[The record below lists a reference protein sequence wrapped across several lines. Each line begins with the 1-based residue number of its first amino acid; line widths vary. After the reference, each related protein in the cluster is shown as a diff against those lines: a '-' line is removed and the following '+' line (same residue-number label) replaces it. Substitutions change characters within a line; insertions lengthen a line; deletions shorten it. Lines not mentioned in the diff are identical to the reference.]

1 MTTGLRNLTTICLAS
16 VFAFGLAACGGSSS
30 TTPDPTP
37 EEECMD
43 AGGEWA
49 NDMCTTAEELAAER
63 AANQRSAIET
73 AIEEAE
79 TAVAAVNNDST
90 DAEVSAADTAIAN
103 ARSAIMAA
111 ADVPEAERTANI
123 GAVDAIASQLTAAKT
138 ARQTAIEELAAE
150 LAAEARAAMQRSAI
164 ETAIDAAETAVAAVN
179 NDSTD
184 AEVSAADTAIA
195 NARSAI
201 MAAADVPEAERTAN
215 IGVVDAIAS
224 QLTTAKTARQTAM
237 DDAQD
242 AADMALA
249 ATAAKLYIGIGAPT
263 DAVSA
268 ETRRHADYGDTVDN
282 ADDIAVSI
290 GTAAAVNLSEDKDAM
305 VAAHHGWEGK
315 KYTAAPDGGGTYEA
329 IVYSNVG
336 DPTEGNPFNMEH
348 TLDATTGELEIDTET
363 EAEVIPPAEMAARA
377 RVASPS
383 FDQPAGTKLFELAE
397 NKVRVIIPGSYHG
410 VSGTYYCT
418 PVNIHSDCSATVA
431 ESGFRLWRGTWT
443 FKPTDP
449 EARVMSTPD
458 AIYASYGWWIHKSA
472 DDATYTASAFVSD
485 KGTVPEARG
494 ITDLRGTATYMGGAA
509 GIYALWSST
518 GGTNDAG
525 HFTADAMLE
534 ADFNDDT
541 ISGTIDNFTGADGEA
556 RSWSVELKEAGITDV
571 GAINRADADDTVWTI
586 GGTAAAASGEWSG
599 VLKEYDFDSQL
610 PRIVTGTFS
619 SKYGGDGT
627 MVGAFGANKE

>member
-37 EEECMD
+37 EMVCTD

-49 NDMCTTAEELAAER
+49 NGMCTTAEELAAAER
-63 AANQRSAIET
+63 VKNQRSAIT
-73 AIEEAE
+73 
-79 TAVAAVNNDST
+79 
-90 DAEVSAADTAIAN
+90 
-103 ARSAIMAA
+103 
-111 ADVPEAERTANI
+111 
-123 GAVDAIASQLTAAKT
+123 
-138 ARQTAIEELAAE
+138 
-150 LAAEARAAMQRSAI
+150 
-164 ETAIDAAETAVAAVN
+164 TAIDAAETAVAAVN

-195 NARSAI
+195 DARSAI

-215 IGVVDAIAS
+215 TGTVNAIAS
-224 QLTTAKTARQTAM
+224 RLTAAKTARQTAM

-249 ATAAKLYIGIGAPT
+249 ATAAKLYIGINAPT

-268 ETRRHADYGDTVDN
+268 DLRRHAAYGTGDN

-290 GTAAAVNLSEDKDAM
+290 ATAAAVNLSEDKDEM

-315 KYTAAPDGGGTYEA
+315 KYTAAPDGDGMYEA

-336 DPTEGNPFNMEH
+336 DPMPGDKFSEEYSDNFADGE
-348 TLDATTGELEIDTET
+348 LDATTTEGT
-363 EAEVIPPAEMAARA
+363 AS

-383 FDQPAGTKLFELAE
+383 FDQSAGVKSFELPDNDVA
-397 NKVRVIIPGSYHG
+397 VMISGSYHG
-410 VSGTYYCT
+410 VAGTYSCVPGANT
-418 PVNIHSDCSATVA
+418 CAVRLAA
-431 ESGFRLWRGTWT
+431 SGFDLGGVDAENAFTQDDEAVWT

-449 EARVMSTPD
+449 DALVMSVPD

-472 DDATYTASAFVSD
+472 NDAVYFASAFVSD
-485 KGTVPEARG
+485 KGAVGAASG
-494 ITDLRGTATYMGGAA
+494 IGVLMGTATYMGGAA
-509 GIYALWSST
+509 GMYALRGST

-556 RSWSVELKEAGITDV
+556 RNWSVELGEAAIADG
-571 GAINRADADDTVWTI
+571 GAITRTGTVWTI
-586 GGTAAAASGEWSG
+586 GGTAAASSGQWDGS
-599 VLKEYDFDSQL
+599 LKENGDDGV
-610 PRIVTGTFS
+610 PTVATGTFF

>member
-37 EEECMD
+37 EMVCTD

-49 NDMCTTAEELAAER
+49 NGMCTTAEELAAEAR
-63 AANQRSAIET
+63 AAMQRSAIMT
-73 AIEEAE
+73 AIGAAE

-90 DAEVSAADTAIAN
+90 DAEVSDADTAIAN
-103 ARSAIMAA
+103 ARSAIMDA

-123 GAVDAIASQLTAAKT
+123 GAVDAIASRLTA
-138 ARQTAIEELAAE
+138 
-150 LAAEARAAMQRSAI
+150 
-164 ETAIDAAETAVAAVN
+164 
-179 NDSTD
+179 
-184 AEVSAADTAIA
+184 
-195 NARSAI
+195 
-201 MAAADVPEAERTAN
+201 
-215 IGVVDAIAS
+215 
-224 QLTTAKTARQTAM
+224 AKTARQTAM

-249 ATAAKLYIGIGAPT
+249 ATAAKLYYGIGAPT
-263 DAVSA
+263 DNVSA
-268 ETRRHADYGDTVDN
+268 ETRRHAAYGDTVDN

-329 IVYSNVG
+329 IVYSDVA
-336 DPTEGNPFNMEH
+336 DPREGSPFNEEYS
-348 TLDATTGELEIDTET
+348 LDGETKDDGTVIPEGELEIDTES
-363 EAEVIPPAEMAARA
+363 EAEEIPAAEMAARA

-383 FDQPAGTKLFELAE
+383 FDQPAGTKQFELAE
-397 NKVRVIIPGSYHG
+397 NKLRVIIPGSYHG

-418 PVNIHSDCSATVA
+418 PVNDFSNCSATVA
-431 ESGFRLWRGTWT
+431 ESGFRLWRGAWT
-443 FKPTDP
+443 FKPTNPD
-449 EARVMSTPD
+449 ALVMSVPD
-458 AIYASYGWWIHKSA
+458 AVYPSYGWWIHKSA
-472 DDATYTASAFVSD
+472 DDATYTASAFVSE
-485 KGTVPEARG
+485 KGTVVTSRG

-509 GIYALWSST
+509 GVYALWSST

-556 RSWSVELKEAGITDV
+556 RNWSVELKEAAIADE
-571 GAINRADADDTVWTI
+571 GAITRTDEDDTVWTI

-599 VLKEYDFDSQL
+599 VLTEHDVDTEIPL
-610 PRIVTGTFS
+610 IATGTFS
-619 SKYGGDGT
+619 SKYGGSGT

>member
-30 TTPDPTP
+30 TTPDTTS
-37 EEECMD
+37 EMGCTD

-49 NDMCTTAEELAAER
+49 NDMCNTAEEL
-63 AANQRSAIET
+63 AANQRSAIKT
-73 AIEEAE
+73 AIGAAE

-90 DAEVSAADTAIAN
+90 DAEVSDADTAIED
-103 ARSAIMAA
+103 ARSAIMDA

-123 GAVDAIASQLTAAKT
+123 GAVDAIERRLTAAKK
-138 ARQTAIEELAAE
+138 
-150 LAAEARAAMQRSAI
+150 
-164 ETAIDAAETAVAAVN
+164 V
-179 NDSTD
+179 
-184 AEVSAADTAIA
+184 
-195 NARSAI
+195 
-201 MAAADVPEAERTAN
+201 
-215 IGVVDAIAS
+215 
-224 QLTTAKTARQTAM
+224 RQTAM

-249 ATAAKLYIGIGAPT
+249 ATAAKLYYGIGAPT
-263 DAVSA
+263 NDVSA
-268 ETRRHADYGDTVDN
+268 ETRRHAAYGTVDN

-329 IVYSNVG
+329 IIYSDVA
-336 DPTEGNPFNMEH
+336 DPREGSPFNIAH
-348 TLDATTGELEIDTET
+348 TLDATTGELEIDTES
-363 EAEVIPPAEMAARA
+363 EDDPIPPAEMAARA

-383 FDQPAGTKLFELAE
+383 FDQPAGTKQFELAE
-397 NKVRVIIPGSYHG
+397 NKLRVIIPGSYDG

-418 PVNIHSDCSATVA
+418 PVNDFSNCSATVA
-431 ESGFRLWRGTWT
+431 ESGFRLWRGAWT
-443 FKPTDP
+443 FKPTNPD
-449 EARVMSTPD
+449 ALVMSVPD
-458 AIYASYGWWIHKSA
+458 AVYPSYGWWIHKSA
-472 DDATYTASAFVSD
+472 DDATYTASAFVSE
-485 KGTVPEARG
+485 KGTVVTSRG

-509 GIYALWSST
+509 GVYALWSST

-556 RSWSVELKEAGITDV
+556 RNWSVELKEAAIADE
-571 GAINRADADDTVWTI
+571 GAITRTDEDDTVWTI

-599 VLKEYDFDSQL
+599 VLTEHDVDTEIPL
-610 PRIVTGTFS
+610 IATGTFS
-619 SKYGGDGT
+619 SKYGGYGT